1 MSKKLFKALLGNRVF
16 LVMPKQDEK
25 KVIVDENTRE
35 ALQREFN
42 KKMQRAVVYA
52 KGDTVNNIEVGDV
65 VLVDDKALAQAAVIP
80 LDDETM
86 VILVSPFD
94 IIMVW

>member
-1 MSKKLFKALLGNRVF
+1 MSKKLFKSLLGNRVF

-25 KVIVDENTRE
+25 KVIVDENTKE

-42 KKMQRAVVYA
+42 KKMQKAIVYA
-52 KGDTVNNIEVGDV
+52 KGETVNNIEVGDT